1 MTLPL
6 NLLCVQI
13 LDSASQ
19 LTVRTDP
26 GLCLSTYCA
35 HRSVTLP
42 LNLLCTQIR
51 DPASQL
57 TVCTD
62 P

>member
-6 NLLCVQI
+6 NLLCIQI
-13 LDSASQ
+13 LDPASQ

-26 GLCLSTYCA
+26 GPCLSTYCVY
-35 HRSVTLP
+35 RSMTLH
-42 LNLLCTQIR
+42 LNLLCVQIR
-51 DPASQL
+51 DPASLL
-57 TVCTD
+57 TVRTD